1 MLTSVFLSQN
11 SKMSVRKSSE
21 PGRSKR
27 TKRSRMGRHHPN
39 SLPLLQRKQRLDRS
53 KYQPL

>member
-11 SKMSVRKSSE
+11 SKIRKSSE